1 MNKLDEII
9 KIADIHVSRIQ
20 SAMKRMRYLFPISG
34 KRVGELLEEELV
46 WLELLVSRFGK
57 LQDLIGSKI
66 IDLFFEG
73 QGENIDNFTALDKIN
88 KLEKIGI
95 IEDSEI
101 WKEMRKVRNH
111 ISHESPDNPELTAKY
126 LNQIVDMVPQ
136 LIEILNRLKREC
148 QS

>member
-1 MNKLDEII
+1 M
-9 KIADIHVSRIQ
+9 
-20 SAMKRMRYLFPISG
+20 
-34 KRVGELLEEELV
+34 
-46 WLELLVSRFGK
+46 LVSRFGK